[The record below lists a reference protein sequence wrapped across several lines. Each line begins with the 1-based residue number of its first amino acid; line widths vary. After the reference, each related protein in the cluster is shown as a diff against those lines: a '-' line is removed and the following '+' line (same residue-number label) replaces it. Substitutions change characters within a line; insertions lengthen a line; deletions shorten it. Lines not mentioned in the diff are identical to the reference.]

1 MEFKEIFRVLEK
13 NRYYVFSFDD
23 LLRFY
28 PSARKTN
35 LKQLLY
41 RWRKKGWV
49 SSLKKGLYELTY
61 PRPFDV
67 PDMYIANRLYTPS
80 YVSLETALSY
90 YSLIPEVAMAVTS
103 VTVKST
109 RTFKNGHGL
118 FTYRTVK
125 RECFRGYG
133 IEKAGDYEVL
143 IAEPEKALAD
153 YLHFKTYRNR
163 KVDLKAERLDMARVA
178 GLNRKKID
186 YYGRLFHL
194 DLKGLLYAY
203 L

>member
-1 MEFKEIFRVLEK
+1 MEFKDIFRVLEK
-13 NRYYVFSFDD
+13 NKYYIFSFDD
-23 LLRFY
+23 LLCFY
-28 PSARKTN
+28 PSARKAN

-49 SSLKKGLYELTY
+49 SPLKKGLYELIY
-61 PRPFDV
+61 PRPFNV
-67 PDMYIANRLYTPS
+67 SDMHIANCLYAPS
-80 YVSLETALSY
+80 YVSLETALSH

-125 RECFRGYG
+125 CERFKGYQV
-133 IEKAGDYEVL
+133 EKIGGYEVL
-143 IAEPEKALAD
+143 IAEPEKALID
-153 YLHFKTYRNR
+153 YLYFKTYRKKKMN
-163 KVDLKAERLDMARVA
+163 LKAERLDLAGVA
-178 GLNRKKID
+178 KLDRKKME
-186 YYGRLFHL
+186 YYGHMFGL